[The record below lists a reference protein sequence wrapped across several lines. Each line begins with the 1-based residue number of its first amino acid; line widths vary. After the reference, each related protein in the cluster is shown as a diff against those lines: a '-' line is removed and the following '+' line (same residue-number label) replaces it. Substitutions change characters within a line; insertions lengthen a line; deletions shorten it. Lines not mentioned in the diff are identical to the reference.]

1 MSDIIISFII
11 GFILGV
17 YFMPDEKQLELLRN
31 DFRKASGIY
40 IKKMFEKK

>member
-17 YFMPDEKQLELLRN
+17 YLMIKLEEKYGKN
-31 DFRKASGIY
+31 N
-40 IKKMFEKK
+40 